1 MNKTDIELRK
11 VYLRMKNLGKPIVE
25 IHQATGV
32 NLKTLYSWKN
42 FTEEQLLSEPSKST
56 RKPTFDIEVLQQHFQ
71 DNPLS
76 FNKEVAEVI
85 GKTKSTIQRWR
96 HKLGFTRKKVKTT
109 YKDTGTAVL
118 VTATQVSEEA
128 DDSKKNSSFKS

>member
-11 VYLRMKNLGKPIVE
+11 VYLRMKKLGKSNKEVSE
-25 IHQATGV
+25 STGV
-32 NLKTLYSWKN
+32 CQSTIRNWKN

-109 YKDTGTAVL
+109 YK
-118 VTATQVSEEA
+118 EA
-128 DDSKKNSSFKS
+128 DQSKKNSSFKS

>member
-11 VYLRMKNLGKPIVE
+11 VYLRMKKLGKSNKEVSE
-25 IHQATGV
+25 STGV
-32 NLKTLYSWKN
+32 CQSTIRNWKKY
-42 FTEEQLLSEPSKST
+42 TEQELLTEPSKST
-56 RKPTFDIEVLQQHFQ
+56 RKPTFDIQVLQQHFQ

-128 DDSKKNSSFKS
+128 DQSKKNSSFKS